1 MHEEVNAHDRRK
13 GAVKQNVSGE
23 PKPREPLGDEMCQIP
38 IKVEIYGTVR
48 DLVRQNQVEVLL
60 PGAVGATVRDVLEK
74 LAERFGPDFRERL
87 YAAPG
92 RLGSV
97 RVYLGGRSI
106 ANLDEL
112 LPSEEAQRV
121 IRLIFLAVMGGG

>member
-1 MHEEVNAHDRRK
+1 M
-13 GAVKQNVSGE
+13 SGE
-23 PKPREPLGDEMCQIP
+23 PEPRGPLGDEMRPIP
-38 IKVEIYGTVR
+38 VKVEIYGTVR
-48 DLVRQNQVEVLL
+48 DLVKQNQVEILL
-60 PGAVGATVRDVLEK
+60 PGAVGATVRDVLER

-97 RVYLGGRSI
+97 RVYLSGRSI

>member
-1 MHEEVNAHDRRK
+1 MR
-13 GAVKQNVSGE
+13 
-23 PKPREPLGDEMCQIP
+23 PIP
-38 IKVEIYGTVR
+38 VKVEIYGTVR
-48 DLVRQNQVEVLL
+48 DLVKQNQVEILL
-60 PGAVGATVRDVLEK
+60 PGAVGATVRDVLER

-97 RVYLGGRSI
+97 RVYLSGRAI

>member
-1 MHEEVNAHDRRK
+1 MREEAKAHDRRK

-23 PKPREPLGDEMCQIP
+23 PKPLKPIADELRP
-38 IKVEIYGTVR
+38 IAVKVEIYGTVR
-48 DLVRQNQVEVLL
+48 DLVRENQVEVLL
-60 PGAVGATVRDVLEK
+60 PEAVGATVRDVLEK
-74 LAERFGPDFRERL
+74 LVERYGPDFRERL

-97 RVYLGGRSI
+97 RVYLSGRST

-112 LPSEEAQRV
+112 LPSDDAQRV